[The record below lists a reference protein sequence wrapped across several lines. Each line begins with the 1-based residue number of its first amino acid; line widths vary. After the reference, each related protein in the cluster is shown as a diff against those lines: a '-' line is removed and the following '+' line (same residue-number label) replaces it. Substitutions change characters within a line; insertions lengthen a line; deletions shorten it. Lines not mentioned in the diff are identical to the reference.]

1 VGHVVPVYNNKGRD
15 INITDFMEKC
25 NNLAFIDYLFLY
37 VDAGLSI
44 FPLEKN
50 KPLEG
55 DWRRFIWRKIGYRD
69 VETWLEKHG
78 HFDIGLPL
86 GGVNNVYALVVP
98 RGSAKTWLLSLD
110 KKTQVDVATKT
121 LIVYNDRDVY
131 IVFRPHE
138 KWAPPR
144 FIAVRIGNKKF
155 LGEGTFVYLPPSEGY
170 CLWQEDS
177 VVKRKHLLG
186 EIYPEALR
194 IW

>member
-1 VGHVVPVYNNKGRD
+1 MSPVYNNKERD
-15 INITDFMEKC
+15 INITDFMKKC

-37 VDAGLSI
+37 LDNGLTF
-44 FPLEKN
+44 FPLRGN
-50 KPLEG
+50 RPLEG
-55 DWRRFIWRKIGYRD
+55 DWRKFIWRRIGYRD
-69 VETWLEKHG
+69 AETWLEKHG

-131 IVFRPHE
+131 IVFRPHKE
-138 KWAPPR
+138 WAPPR
-144 FIAVRIGNKKF
+144 FIAARIGDKMF
-155 LGEGTFVYLPPSEGY
+155 LGEGTFVYLPPSKGY
-170 CLWQEDS
+170 CLWQEDL
-177 VVKRKHLLG
+177 VVKRKQLLR